1 MVFFEL
7 DEVDA
12 EDAVACED
20 EPLACEIDGTL
31 DMASEG
37 CGRLLLGFSTCV

>member
-12 EDAVACED
+12 DDAVACED

-31 DMASEG
+31 DMVLED